1 MLLAQLLV
9 ANTLKIEMLYT
20 FFLRMEDL
28 IRANHVRINE
38 ILHSIFPTGNIRL
51 PKINLEKEGYI
62 VEEFDKSRPLYRKDV
77 WLSLSKS
84 QQDFYISTLTTCHRM
99 MAKYDYY
106 LKDIEIYIQP
116 DNSLIM
122 SNISRIHHTNNLK
135 IDYAS
140 ILPSVISE
148 NRFK

>member
-1 MLLAQLLV
+1 
-9 ANTLKIEMLYT
+9 
-20 FFLRMEDL
+20 MEDL

-38 ILHSIFPTGNIRL
+38 ILQSIFPTGNIRL
-51 PKINLEKEGYI
+51 ARIHLEKEGYI
-62 VEEFDKSRPLYRKDV
+62 VEEFDKSRPLYREDV

-106 LKDIEIYIQP
+106 LKDIELYIQP

-122 SNISRIHHTNNLK
+122 SNISRIHHNNNFK
-135 IDYAS
+135 IDSAT

-148 NRFK
+148 NHFK